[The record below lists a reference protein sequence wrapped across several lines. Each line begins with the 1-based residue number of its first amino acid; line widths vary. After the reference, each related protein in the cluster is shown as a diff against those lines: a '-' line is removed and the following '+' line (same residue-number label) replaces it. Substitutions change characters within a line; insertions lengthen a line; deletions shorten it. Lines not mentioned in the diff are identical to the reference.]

1 MFRPLPVYLGWR
13 FSRAKRRNRFISFI
27 SVASILGIAIG
38 VSALILGLSAMNG
51 FQRELENRILSVLPH
66 GQLYTADGPVAT
78 WQPMQASLER
88 AKGIEAVAPFVPL
101 EGLLSKGSMLKA
113 VQLQGVDPE
122 REMRISALGPYL
134 DGGNLDALK
143 PGERG
148 IILGQAI
155 ADKLKLE
162 TGDKVS
168 LLLPSPDEQGFGS
181 PRRHAFTLVGVLR
194 LGGQLD
200 TVLGYTHIQDA
211 QALKGMDDSVMGFH
225 LKVNEVLAA
234 DRISFDA
241 AMGLPAGFY
250 VTSWMNSQGNI
261 YRDIQLVRTLMI
273 VVLLLVMAVASFNIV
288 STLVMAV
295 NEKKGDIAILK
306 TMGAGPW
313 QIRGAFVVQGMLNGV
328 TGVLAGGLLG
338 AFLASRLSELVAG
351 VERLTGHSVL
361 NPDVYFID
369 FIPTEFHW
377 ADLWLVTGSALVLIF
392 IATLYPAWRAG
403 RLLPRQLLG
412 EG

>member
-1 MFRPLPVYLGWR
+1 MFRPLSVYLGWR
-13 FSRAKRRNRFISFI
+13 FSRSKRRNRFISFI

-38 VSALILGLSAMNG
+38 VGALILGLSAMNG

-66 GQLYTADGPVAT
+66 GQLHAAEAPVSGWRDMLDA
-78 WQPMQASLER
+78 LE
-88 AKGIEAVAPFVPL
+88 AAPGIEAAAPFVPL
-101 EGLLSKGSMLKA
+101 EGLLSKGAKLKA
-113 VQLQGVDPE
+113 VQLQGVLPE
-122 REMRISALGPYL
+122 RESRISALAPFL
-134 DGGNLDALK
+134 DGAGLAALR
-143 PGERG
+143 PGEQG
-148 IILGQAI
+148 LILGQAI
-155 ADKLKLE
+155 VKQLGLRL
-162 TGDKVS
+162 GDSVS
-168 LLLPSPDEQGFGS
+168 LLLPAPGSQGFGS
-181 PRRHAFTLVGVLR
+181 PRRHSFTLVGILR

-200 TVLGYTHIQDA
+200 TVLGYTHLADA
-211 QALKGMDDSVMGFH
+211 QALRGLEDRVSGFH
-225 LKVNEVLAA
+225 LRVDQVLAA
-234 DRISFDA
+234 DTLTMNA
-241 AMGLPAGFY
+241 AMPLPAPFY
-250 VTSWMNSQGNI
+250 VSSWMHSQGNI

-328 TGVLAGGLLG
+328 AGVVVGGLLG
-338 AFLASRLSELVAG
+338 GVLASRLSDMVAG
-351 VERLTGHSVL
+351 YERLTGHRLL
-361 NPDVYFID
+361 NPEVYFID

-412 EG
+412 EA

>member
-13 FSRAKRRNRFISFI
+13 FSRARRRNRFISFI

-66 GQLYTADGPVAT
+66 GQLYAADGPVAN
-78 WQPMQASLER
+78 WQGMQSSLE
-88 AKGIEAVAPFVPL
+88 AAPGVQAVAPFVPL
-101 EGLLSKGSMLKA
+101 EGLLSRGSTLKG

-134 DGGNLDALK
+134 DGGSLDVLK

-155 ADKLKLE
+155 ADKLGLRA
-162 TGDKVS
+162 GDTVS

-181 PRRHAFTLVGVLR
+181 PRRYAFTLVGVLR

-200 TVLGYTHIQDA
+200 TLLGYTHIRDA
-211 QALKGMDDSVMGFH
+211 QELRGIDDSVMGFH
-225 LKVNEVLAA
+225 LKVNDVLRA

-241 AMGLPAGFY
+241 AMPLPAGFY

-313 QIRGAFVVQGMLNGV
+313 HIRGAFVVQGMLNGV
-328 TGVLAGGLLG
+328 VGVLAGGLLG
-338 AFLASRLSELVAG
+338 ALLASRLSALVAG
-351 VERLTGHSVL
+351 VERLTGHRVL
-361 NPDVYFID
+361 NPEVYFID

-377 ADLWLVTGSALVLIF
+377 GDLWLVTGSALVLIF

-412 EG
+412 EA

>member
-211 QALKGMDDSVMGFH
+211 QELKGMDDSVMGFH

-338 AFLASRLSELVAG
+338 AFLAGRLSELVAG

>member
-1 MFRPLPVYLGWR
+1 MFRPLSVYLGWR

-38 VSALILGLSAMNG
+38 VGALILGLSAMNG

-66 GQLYTADGPVAT
+66 GQLYAAEDPLPHWGELVA
-78 WQPMQASLER
+78 QLE
-88 AKGIEAVAPFVPL
+88 AAPGILAAAPFVPL
-101 EGLLSKGSMLKA
+101 EGLLSKGAKLKA
-113 VQLQGVDPE
+113 VQLQGVLPALE
-122 REMRISALGPYL
+122 GRISRLEPYL
-134 DGGNLDALK
+134 GGASLARLE

-148 IILGQAI
+148 IILGKAI
-155 ADKLKLE
+155 AEQLE
-162 TGDKVS
+162 LAVGDSVS
-168 LLLPSPDEQGFGS
+168 LLLPAPGAQGFGS
-181 PRRHAFTLVGVLR
+181 PRRHSFTLVGILS

-200 TVLGYTHIQDA
+200 TVLGYTHLADA
-211 QALKGMDDSVMGFH
+211 QALRELDDEVMGFH
-225 LKVNEVLAA
+225 LRVDQVLAA
-234 DRISFDA
+234 DQLTLNA
-241 AMGLPAGFY
+241 AMPLPAPFY
-250 VTSWMNSQGNI
+250 VSSWMNSQGNI

-328 TGVLAGGLLG
+328 AGVVVGGLLG
-338 AFLASRLSELVAG
+338 ALLATRLSDMVAG
-351 VERLTGHSVL
+351 YERLTGHRLL
-361 NPDVYFID
+361 NPEVYFID

-377 ADLWLVTGSALVLIF
+377 ADLWLVTGSALGLIF
-392 IATLYPAWRAG
+392 VATLYPAWRAG

-412 EG
+412 EA

>member
-13 FSRAKRRNRFISFI
+13 FSRARRRNRFISFI

-51 FQRELENRILSVLPH
+51 FQRELESRILSVLPH
-66 GQLYTADGPVAT
+66 GQLYAADGPLT
-78 WQPMQASLER
+78 GWQGMQSSLE
-88 AKGIEAVAPFVPL
+88 AAPGVQAVAPFVPL
-101 EGLLSKGSMLKA
+101 EGLLSRGSTLKA

-155 ADKLKLE
+155 ADKLSLQV
-162 TGDKVS
+162 GDTVS
-168 LLLPSPDEQGFGS
+168 LLLPSPGEQGFGS

-200 TVLGYTHIQDA
+200 TVLGYTHIRDA
-211 QALKGMDDSVMGFH
+211 QELRELDDRVSGFH
-225 LKVNEVLAA
+225 LKVDDVLRA

-241 AMGLPAGFY
+241 AMPLPAGFY
-250 VTSWMNSQGNI
+250 VNSWMNSQGNI

-328 TGVLAGGLLG
+328 VGVLAGGLLG
-338 AFLASRLSELVAG
+338 ALLANRLSGLVAG
-351 VERLTGHSVL
+351 FERLTGHRVL
-361 NPDVYFID
+361 NPEVYFID

-412 EG
+412 EA